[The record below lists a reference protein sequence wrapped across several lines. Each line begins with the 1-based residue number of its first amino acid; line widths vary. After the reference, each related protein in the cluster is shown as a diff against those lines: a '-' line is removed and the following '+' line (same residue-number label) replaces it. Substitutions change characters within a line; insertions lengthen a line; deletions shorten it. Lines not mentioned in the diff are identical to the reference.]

1 MATMDEQDD
10 AADSTLLGAHQG
22 YETAS
27 PAAGEKGTADDSAFD
42 AGLGEVIV
50 GEIPDADDLTR
61 MLWTA
66 RCTVPT
72 HGLLGTFPTHEAAET
87 AKQRHLLMAHG
98 GQVSP

>member
-10 AADSTLLGAHQG
+10 AADSTLVGAHQG

-61 MLWTA
+61 MVWTA
-66 RCTVPT
+66 RCTIPA
-72 HGLLGTFPTHEAAET
+72 HGLLGTFESPAKAEN
-87 AKQRHLLMAHG
+87 ARRQHLLMMHG
-98 GQVSP
+98 GPLHG